1 MYAAL
6 IRTHHITSRKK
17 VATLKAA
24 AKRSGCAVLLRSGGT
39 PGVMFVE
46 SSKAENV
53 QKWVDT
59 VHSLRYKD
67 YQLVSP
73 TTILAGK
80 AFRPAKESFDFEEV
94 DTVKE
99 FGARMEQKGI
109 LDWWRKAM
117 GYVSE

>member
-1 MYAAL
+1 MY
-6 IRTHHITSRKK
+6 
-17 VATLKAA
+17 
-24 AKRSGCAVLLRSGGT
+24 
-39 PGVMFVE
+39 VE
-46 SSKAENV
+46 SPKAENV

-59 VHSLRYKD
+59 VHDLRYKD

-73 TTILAGK
+73 TAFLAGN
-80 AFRPAKESFDFEEV
+80 AVRPAKDSFDFEEV

-99 FGARMEQKGI
+99 FSARMEQKGI